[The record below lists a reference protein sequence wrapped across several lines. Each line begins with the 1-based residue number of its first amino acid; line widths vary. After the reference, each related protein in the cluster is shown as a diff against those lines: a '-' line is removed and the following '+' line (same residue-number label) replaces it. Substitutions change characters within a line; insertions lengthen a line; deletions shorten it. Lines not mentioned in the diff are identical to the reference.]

1 MKYLLVILALLG
13 SVPAAQAQT
22 TPSVK
27 LPKLQRGWTN
37 PLPMDSATGKVSFKA
52 VVQAPG
58 VSQAELYARAKKWFA
73 DAPSASKQPLL
84 TADAASGKLVGKTS
98 ELMMQNI
105 LGANVQVPMW
115 RTITIQVKPGRFR
128 YQITDFAFDSGVG
141 SAAVTPLENY
151 IAPNALTFNEA
162 GYPQP
167 VLQSTIDAVQR
178 SGRQQAAAI
187 RQAVSGKGTDDN
199 W

>member
-1 MKYLLVILALLG
+1 MRYLLVALTLLG
-13 SVPAAQAQT
+13 PLASAQAQT
-22 TPSVK
+22 QPSLK

-37 PLPMDSATGKVSFKA
+37 PLPMDSATGKVSYKA

-73 DAPSASKQPLL
+73 DAPSATKLPLL
-84 TADAASGKLVGKTS
+84 TADATGGKLVGKTS
-98 ELMMQNI
+98 ELMMQNV

-141 SAAVTPLENY
+141 QAAVTPLENY
-151 IAPNALTFNEA
+151 IAPNVLTFDDA
-162 GYPQP
+162 GYPKP

-178 SGRQQAAAI
+178 SARQQATSI
-187 RQAVSGKGTDDN
+187 RQSVSSKGSDDN

>member
-1 MKYLLVILALLG
+1 
-13 SVPAAQAQT
+13 
-22 TPSVK
+22 
-27 LPKLQRGWTN
+27 
-37 PLPMDSATGKVSFKA
+37 
-52 VVQAPG
+52 VQAPG
-58 VSQAELYARAKKWFA
+58 ASQAELYARAKKWFA

-84 TADAASGKLVGKTS
+84 TADAAGGKLVGKTS

-128 YQITDFAFDSGVG
+128 YQITDFAFDSGKG
-141 SAAVTPLENY
+141 QGAVTPFENY
-151 IAPNALTFNEA
+151 LSPNALTFNEA

>member
-1 MKYLLVILALLG
+1 MKTLLLTLWLAATMGTL
-13 SVPAAQAQT
+13 PAYAQLQM
-22 TPSVK
+22 
-27 LPKLQRGWTN
+27 PKLHGWTN
-37 PLPMDSATGKVSFKA
+37 PLPTDSATGKVSFRA

-73 DAPSASKQPLL
+73 DAPSATKLPLL
-84 TADAASGKLVGKTS
+84 TADAAGGKLVGKTS

-128 YQITDFAFDSGVG
+128 YQITDFSFDSGKG
-141 SAAVTPLENY
+141 QAAVTPLENY
-151 IAPNALTFNEA
+151 LAPNILTFDEA
-162 GYPQP
+162 GYPKP

-178 SGRQQAAAI
+178 SGRQQAASI
-187 RQAVSGKGTDDN
+187 RQSVSGKGNADN

>member
-1 MKYLLVILALLG
+1 MKYLLVTLALLG
-13 SVPAAQAQT
+13 PLAAAQAQT
-22 TPSVK
+22 QPSVK
-27 LPKLQRGWTN
+27 FPKLHGWVN
-37 PLPMDSATGKVSFKA
+37 PLPTDSITGKVSFRA

-73 DAPSASKQPLL
+73 AAPSATKLPLL
-84 TADAASGKLVGKTS
+84 TADAAGGKLVGKTS

-128 YQITDFAFDSGVG
+128 YQITDFSFDSGVG
-141 SAAVTPLENY
+141 QAAVTPLENY
-151 IAPNALTFNEA
+151 LAPNVLTFDEA
-162 GYPQP
+162 GYPKP

-178 SGRQQAAAI
+178 SARQQAASI
-187 RQAVSGKGTDDN
+187 RQSVSGKGNDDN